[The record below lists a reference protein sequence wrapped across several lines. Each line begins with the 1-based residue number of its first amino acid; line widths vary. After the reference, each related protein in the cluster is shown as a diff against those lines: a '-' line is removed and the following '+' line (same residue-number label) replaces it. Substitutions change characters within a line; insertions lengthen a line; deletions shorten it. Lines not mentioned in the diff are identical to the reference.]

1 MKHGKMILGELHADI
16 PVIQGG
22 MGVGIS
28 LSGLAGA
35 VAAAG
40 GIGII
45 STAQIGFRE
54 PDFDRDPIACN
65 LRTIGKEIEKARQ
78 IARGGI
84 VGVNIRYRLHYLR
97 CRTAAG
103 SARSCGRDGKRNARA
118 QPPDN
123 AGSDRVKSP
132 CPVGRHEILDEK
144 IRQKAGLSRGRGTVG
159 RRTSGI

>member
-1 MKHGKMILGELHADI
+1 MWDEARKND
-16 PVIQGG
+16 PGG
-22 MGVGIS
+22 ITCRYS
-28 LSGLAGA
+28 RDP
-35 VAAAG
+35 

-84 VGVNIRYRLHYLR
+84 VGVNIMVATQRYEDYVR
-97 CRTAAG
+97 AAVLAG
-103 SARSCGRDGKRNARA
+103 TDCIISGAGLPLDLPGGRDGKRNARA